1 MESIRFYQGQEDIV
15 VVEKKNYAQS
25 IFREQYT
32 RALLQLE
39 RMVASPKDDVPSI
52 LAFCG
57 DRGEG
62 KSSCMETV
70 REMMKNINSQELSS
84 FMDAT
89 IVQGEGNG
97 AIKLSSKCVNLK
109 QTTFEL
115 LRTIDPAFFDERHN
129 VLELVLG
136 EMFLRFKMHIKDH
149 PEIKRE
155 RKNAYERLEECFH
168 DAKWCLTQMERG
180 LRSDYDPIEELD
192 SLSVGSQLREKMSAL
207 LKEYLDFWDPVR
219 NGDNAAQEESKRF
232 LVVSIDDLDLNVGE
246 AYKMAE
252 QIRKYLVGEHCI
264 LLISLKV
271 DQLIEVVANYLD
283 NQTAPNK
290 SMDTPD
296 MAAKY
301 LTKLIPMENRVV
313 MPKVYDLCDNH
324 LQIIPEEDA
333 APPVDYNSVKEAVV
347 QLIYIKTRYLFYNS
361 KGGVSLIV
369 PNNLRNLRHLVG
381 MLMDMPDFVD
391 NNHSMANKHAFKA
404 YFYQTWVHQ
413 LSKEDQQFV
422 QRLTSGGE
430 ANDVNKLTVSKLS
443 DYIAEKESNDLI
455 ADIVKK
461 SNYSY
466 NISVGDVFY
475 LINYIERSN
484 MDEELKW
491 LLFFVKSFYGI
502 RLYEYY
508 DVITERESELFP
520 EPTVDG
526 EVYKSDGWFKRTNQL
541 QRFVNGSYFTY
552 ISDDM
557 LPKTKLYNAEFKRD
571 LRVYSAKSDQ
581 YKETVHNLKAGMQ
594 QYDGMNLEEKTEFK
608 RKFRVAEMLA
618 MCTKKAVKRK
628 EAGQYENVRRDF
640 SEPYYLTN
648 YHKSTGYLVF
658 DLMAPFYN
666 ILNLKYT
673 YGRFDY
679 MKGKKE
685 EDVDFY
691 EFALQHEW
699 SLLRRMID
707 FVRLKEHN
715 EDEDLEHIENTT
727 QLTQLTD
734 IQTVK
739 KKLLRLISNAS
750 IRNGDVLLA
759 MMENCTSR
767 RANMHNIKDNMN
779 CLKEFYREIINTE
792 MRTYNKSLTT
802 SAYIIRFV
810 FLEAIIEL
818 LNNQEERE
826 LFRSIYESGLEQFTY
841 NEEDAYR
848 RFNRFFESFK
858 TTKKNTAVVSD
869 LIRLY
874 PEEMRR
880 LGESQLK
887 EMFAE
892 KQQYPHKE
900 IAKILSERMNTMVV
914 EDEEMENPD
923 IEE

>member
-1 MESIRFYQGQEDIV
+1 MVKCIRV
-15 VVEKKNYAQS
+15 
-25 IFREQYT
+25 
-32 RALLQLE
+32 
-39 RMVASPKDDVPSI
+39 MV
-52 LAFCG
+52 G
-57 DRGEG
+57 
-62 KSSCMETV
+62 
-70 REMMKNINSQELSS
+70 
-84 FMDAT
+84 
-89 IVQGEGNG
+89 
-97 AIKLSSKCVNLK
+97 
-109 QTTFEL
+109 
-115 LRTIDPAFFDERHN
+115 
-129 VLELVLG
+129 
-136 EMFLRFKMHIKDH
+136 
-149 PEIKRE
+149 
-155 RKNAYERLEECFH
+155 
-168 DAKWCLTQMERG
+168 
-180 LRSDYDPIEELD
+180 
-192 SLSVGSQLREKMSAL
+192 
-207 LKEYLDFWDPVR
+207 
-219 NGDNAAQEESKRF
+219 
-232 LVVSIDDLDLNVGE
+232 
-246 AYKMAE
+246 
-252 QIRKYLVGEHCI
+252 
-264 LLISLKV
+264 
-271 DQLIEVVANYLD
+271 
-283 NQTAPNK
+283 
-290 SMDTPD
+290 
-296 MAAKY
+296 
-301 LTKLIPMENRVV
+301 
-313 MPKVYDLCDNH
+313 
-324 LQIIPEEDA
+324 
-333 APPVDYNSVKEAVV
+333 
-347 QLIYIKTRYLFYNS
+347 
-361 KGGVSLIV
+361 
-369 PNNLRNLRHLVG
+369 
-381 MLMDMPDFVD
+381 
-391 NNHSMANKHAFKA
+391 
-404 YFYQTWVHQ
+404 
-413 LSKEDQQFV
+413 
-422 QRLTSGGE
+422 
-430 ANDVNKLTVSKLS
+430 
-443 DYIAEKESNDLI
+443 
-455 ADIVKK
+455 
-461 SNYSY
+461 
-466 NISVGDVFY
+466 
-475 LINYIERSN
+475 
-484 MDEELKW
+484 
-491 LLFFVKSFYGI
+491 
-502 RLYEYY
+502 
-508 DVITERESELFP
+508 
-520 EPTVDG
+520 
-526 EVYKSDGWFKRTNQL
+526 FKRTNQL
-541 QRFVNGSYFTY
+541 QRGLSTAHTLPISLMTCCQKLSFIMLSLREIFAY
-552 ISDDM
+552 IVQSQIN
-557 LPKTKLYNAEFKRD
+557 TK
-571 LRVYSAKSDQ
+571 
-581 YKETVHNLKAGMQ
+581 TVHNLKAGMQ

-640 SEPYYLTN
+640 SEPDYVTT

-900 IAKILSERMNTMVV
+900 IAKILSERMNTMAV